1 MKNFFIYQI
10 YFILNLLVLKLF
22 IGFLIF
28 NFIGGSYLYVILCSL
43 GIAMDLDDMI
53 DRQRNFDRY
62 YPHFTNK
69 WLYF

>member
-22 IGFLIF
+22 IGFLITY
-28 NFIGGSYLYVILCSL
+28 FIGGSYLYVIMCSL
-43 GIAMDLDDMI
+43 VIAMDLDDMI

-62 YPHFTNK
+62 YPHFSDK